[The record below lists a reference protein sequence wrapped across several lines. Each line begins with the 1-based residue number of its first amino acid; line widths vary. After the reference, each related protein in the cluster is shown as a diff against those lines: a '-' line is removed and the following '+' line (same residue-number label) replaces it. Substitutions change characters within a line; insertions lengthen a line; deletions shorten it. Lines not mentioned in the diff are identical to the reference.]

1 EPAGAWGAV
10 PPGKHCQREW
20 PCTAAEFREPGPRLQ
35 PAEGR
40 VMDIRTALNKI
51 ADRKDLTGE
60 EMRAVMRIIMAGEAT
75 PSQIG
80 AFLMGMR
87 IKGETVGEIAAAV
100 SILREQMVPVEAPDD
115 AIDIVGTGGD
125 GVGSLNISTATAL
138 VVAGAGVPVAKH
150 GNKALSSRSGS
161 SQALEALGVKLDL
174 TPDEIGNSIA
184 KAGIGFM
191 FAPSHHPAMR
201 HVGPARAE
209 LGVRTLFNLLG
220 PQSNPAGV
228 RRYLL
233 GVYDQQWVEPV
244 AAALLANRAIKAW
257 VVHSSEGLDELS
269 TSGPNFVAQ
278 IANGDLRSFEL
289 HPEQVGLTLT
299 DPKDLLGGTPEENAA
314 AIHALLDGAPGAY
327 RDTVLL
333 NAGAAL
339 LVADKVASIEDG
351 IALARE
357 TVDSGK
363 AKQTLARL
371 VAISNGRVS

>member
-1 EPAGAWGAV
+1 
-10 PPGKHCQREW
+10 
-20 PCTAAEFREPGPRLQ
+20 
-35 PAEGR
+35 
-40 VMDIRTALNKI
+40 MDIKAALNKI
-51 ADRKDLTGE
+51 ADRQDLTGE
-60 EMRAVMRIIMAGEAT
+60 EMRSVMRIIMAGEAT

-100 SILREQMVPVEAPDD
+100 SILREQMVPVSAPDG

-125 GVGSLNISTATAL
+125 GLGSLNISTATAL
-138 VVAGAGVPVAKH
+138 VVAAAGVPVAKH
-150 GNKALSSRSGS
+150 GNKALSSKSGS

-174 TPDEIGNSIA
+174 TPEQIGNSIA
-184 KAGIGFM
+184 QAGIGFM

-201 HVGPARAE
+201 HVGPARSE
-209 LGVRTLFNLLG
+209 MGVRTLFNLLG

-233 GVYDQQWVEPV
+233 GVYSQQWVEPV

-269 TSGPNFVAQ
+269 TSGSNFVAQ

-289 HPEQVGLTLT
+289 HPEQVGLKLT

-314 AIHALLDGAPGAY
+314 AIHALLGGASGAY

-339 LVADKVASIEDG
+339 LVADRVSSIEDG
-351 IALARE
+351 IALAAA

-363 AKQTLARL
+363 AREKLAHL
-371 VAISNGRVS
+371 VAVSNGRE

>member
-1 EPAGAWGAV
+1 
-10 PPGKHCQREW
+10 
-20 PCTAAEFREPGPRLQ
+20 
-35 PAEGR
+35 
-40 VMDIRTALNKI
+40 MDIKQALNKI

-60 EMRAVMRIIMAGEAT
+60 EMRSVMRIIMAGEAS

-100 SILREQMVPVEAPDD
+100 SIMREQMVPVIAPEG

-125 GVGSLNISTATAL
+125 GLGSLNISTATAIL
-138 VVAGAGVPVAKH
+138 VAAAGVPVAKH

-174 TPDEIGNSIA
+174 TPDQIGHTIA
-184 KAGIGFM
+184 TAGIGFM

-201 HVGPARAE
+201 HVGPARSE
-209 LGVRTLFNLLG
+209 MGVRTLFNLLG

-233 GVYDQQWVEPV
+233 GVYSQQWVEPV
-244 AAALLANRAIKAW
+244 AEALLANRAIKAW

-289 HPEQVGLTLT
+289 HPEQVGLNLT
-299 DPKDLLGGTPEENAA
+299 DPRDLLGGEPADNAA
-314 AIHALLDGAPGAY
+314 AIVALFDGAPGAY
-327 RDTVLL
+327 RETVLL

-339 LVADKVASIEDG
+339 LVADKVETIKDG

-357 TVDSGK
+357 TIDAGK
-363 AKQTLARL
+363 AKHTLARL
-371 VAISNGRVS
+371 VAVSNGRD

>member
-1 EPAGAWGAV
+1 
-10 PPGKHCQREW
+10 
-20 PCTAAEFREPGPRLQ
+20 
-35 PAEGR
+35 
-40 VMDIRTALNKI
+40 MDIRQALAKI
-51 ADRKDLTGE
+51 ADSKDLTGE
-60 EMRAVMRIIMAGEAT
+60 EMRGVMRIIMSGDAT

-100 SILREQMVPVEAPDD
+100 SILREQMVPVTAPED

-125 GVGSLNISTATAL
+125 GMGSVNISTTTAL
-138 VVAGAGVPVAKH
+138 VVAAAGVPVAKH
-150 GNKALSSRSGS
+150 GNKALSSRSGA
-161 SQALEALGVKLDL
+161 SQVLEALGVKLDL
-174 TPDEIGNSIA
+174 TPDEISDTIA
-184 KAGIGFM
+184 RAGIGFM

-209 LGVRTLFNLLG
+209 MGVRTLFNLLG

-233 GVYDQQWVEPV
+233 GVYSTEWVEPV

-278 IANGDLRSFEL
+278 IAGGDLRSFEL
-289 HPEQVGLTLT
+289 HPDKVGLSLT
-299 DPKDLLGGTPEENAA
+299 DPKDLLGGTPEDNAA
-314 AIHALLDGAPGAY
+314 AMMALFDGAPGAY

-339 LVADKVASIEDG
+339 LVADKVDTIEDG
-351 IALARE
+351 IAMARE
-357 TVDSGK
+357 IVDSGK

-371 VAISNGRVS
+371 VAVSNGRD

>member
-1 EPAGAWGAV
+1 
-10 PPGKHCQREW
+10 
-20 PCTAAEFREPGPRLQ
+20 
-35 PAEGR
+35 
-40 VMDIRTALNKI
+40 MDIKGALHKI
-51 ADRKDLTGE
+51 ADRRDLTGE
-60 EMRAVMRIIMAGEAT
+60 EMRSVMRIIMAGEAT
-75 PSQIG
+75 PSQTG

-100 SILREQMVPVEAPDD
+100 SILREQMIPVIAPEG

-125 GVGSLNISTATAL
+125 GMGSFNISTTTAL
-138 VVAGAGVPVAKH
+138 VVAAAGVPVAKH
-150 GNKALSSRSGS
+150 GNKALSSRSGA
-161 SQALEALGVKLDL
+161 SQVLEALGVKLDL
-174 TPDEIGNSIA
+174 TPEDIGRTIA
-184 KAGIGFM
+184 SAGIGFM

-201 HVGPARAE
+201 HVGPARSE
-209 LGVRTLFNLLG
+209 MGVRTLFNLLG

-233 GVYDQQWVEPV
+233 GVYSQQWVEPV

-278 IANGDLRSFEL
+278 IVNGDLRSFEL
-289 HPEQVGLTLT
+289 HPEQVGLPLT
-299 DPKDLLGGTPEENAA
+299 DPKDLLGGEPSENAA
-314 AIHALLDGAPGAY
+314 AMMALFDGAPGAY

-339 LVADKVASIEDG
+339 LVADKVESIEDG
-351 IALARE
+351 IALARDV
-357 TVDSGK
+357 VDSGK

-371 VAISNGRVS
+371 VAVSNGRDQ

>member
-1 EPAGAWGAV
+1 M
-10 PPGKHCQREW
+10 
-20 PCTAAEFREPGPRLQ
+20 
-35 PAEGR
+35 
-40 VMDIRTALNKI
+40 MDIKTALNKI
-51 ADRKDLTGE
+51 ADGKDLTGE
-60 EMRAVMRIIMAGEAT
+60 EMRSAMRIIMAGEAT
-75 PSQIG
+75 QAQIG

-87 IKGETVGEIAAAV
+87 LKGETVGEIAAAV
-100 SILREQMVPVEAPDD
+100 SILREQMVPVTAPEG

-125 GVGSLNISTATAL
+125 GLGSLNISTATAL
-138 VVAGAGVPVAKH
+138 VVAAAGVPVAKH
-150 GNKALSSRSGS
+150 GNKALSSRSGA
-161 SQALEALGVKLDL
+161 SQVLEALGVKLDL
-174 TPDEIGNSIA
+174 MPEEIGSTIA
-184 KAGIGFM
+184 RAGIGFM
-191 FAPSHHPAMR
+191 FAPHHHPAMR

-209 LGVRTLFNLLG
+209 MGVRTLFNLLG
-220 PQSNPAGV
+220 PQANPAGV

-233 GVYDQQWVEPV
+233 GVYSQQWVEPV

-278 IANGDLRSFEL
+278 IAGGDLRSFEL
-289 HPEQVGLTLT
+289 HPEQVGLSLT
-299 DPKDLLGGTPEENAA
+299 DPKDLLGGEPADNAA
-314 AIHALLDGAPGAY
+314 AMLALLEGAPGAY

>member
-1 EPAGAWGAV
+1 
-10 PPGKHCQREW
+10 
-20 PCTAAEFREPGPRLQ
+20 
-35 PAEGR
+35 
-40 VMDIRTALNKI
+40 MDIKAALNKI
-51 ADRKDLTGE
+51 ADGKDLTGE
-60 EMRAVMRIIMAGEAT
+60 EMRSVMRIIMAGEAT
-75 PSQIG
+75 SSQIG

-87 IKGETVGEIAAAV
+87 IKGESVGEIAAAV
-100 SILREQMVPVEAPDD
+100 SILREQMVPVEAPEN

-138 VVAGAGVPVAKH
+138 VVAAGGVPVAKH

-174 TPDEIGNSIA
+174 TPAQIA
-184 KAGIGFM
+184 DTIAQAGIGFM

-233 GVYDQQWVEPV
+233 GVYSQQWVEPV

-278 IANGDLRSFEL
+278 IVNGDLRSFEL
-289 HPEQVGLTLT
+289 HPEKVGLRLT
-299 DPKDLLGGTPEENAA
+299 DTKDLLGGEPEENAA
-314 AIHALLDGAPGAY
+314 AILALFDGAPGAY

-339 LVADKVASIEDG
+339 LVADKVERIEDG
-351 IALARE
+351 IAMAAELI
-357 TVDSGK
+357 DSGK
-363 AKQTLARL
+363 AKTTLARL
-371 VAISNGRVS
+371 VAVSNGREQ

>member
-1 EPAGAWGAV
+1 
-10 PPGKHCQREW
+10 
-20 PCTAAEFREPGPRLQ
+20 
-35 PAEGR
+35 
-40 VMDIRTALNKI
+40 MDLKQALNKI
-51 ADRKDLTGE
+51 ADGKDLTGE
-60 EMRAVMRIIMAGEAT
+60 EMRGVMRIIMAGEAT
-75 PSQIG
+75 QSQIG

-100 SILREQMVPVEAPDD
+100 SILREQMVPVTAPED

-125 GVGSLNISTATAL
+125 GVGSLNISTATAI

-174 TPDEIGNSIA
+174 TPEQISNTIA
-184 KAGIGFM
+184 AAGIGFM
-191 FAPSHHPAMR
+191 FAPNHHPAMR

-209 LGVRTLFNLLG
+209 MGVRTLFNLLG

-233 GVYDQQWVEPV
+233 GVYSEQWVEPV

-278 IANGDLRSFEL
+278 ISGGDLRSFEV
-289 HPEQVGLTLT
+289 HPEKVGLKLT
-299 DPKDLLGGTPEENAA
+299 DPKDLLGGEPADNAL
-314 AIHALLDGAPGAY
+314 AITALFDGAPGAY

-339 LVADKVASIEDG
+339 LVADKVQTIEDG
-351 IALARE
+351 IAMAA
-357 TVDSGK
+357 DSIDAGK
-363 AKQTLARL
+363 AKHTLSRL
-371 VAISNGRVS
+371 VAVSNGRE

>member
-1 EPAGAWGAV
+1 
-10 PPGKHCQREW
+10 
-20 PCTAAEFREPGPRLQ
+20 
-35 PAEGR
+35 
-40 VMDIRTALNKI
+40 MDIKSALNKI
-51 ADRKDLTGE
+51 ADGRDLTGE
-60 EMRAVMRIIMAGEAT
+60 EMRSVMRIIMAGEAT
-75 PSQIG
+75 QSQIG

-87 IKGETVGEIAAAV
+87 VKGESVGEIAAAV
-100 SILREQMVPVEAPDD
+100 SILREKMVPVTAPED
-115 AIDIVGTGGD
+115 AVDIVGTGGD
-125 GVGSLNISTATAL
+125 GVGSLNISTATAI
-138 VVAGAGVPVAKH
+138 VVAAAGVPVAKH

-174 TPDEIGNSIA
+174 TPDEIAATIA
-184 KAGIGFM
+184 GANIGFM

-233 GVYDQQWVEPV
+233 GVYSQQWVEPV

-278 IANGDLRSFEL
+278 IAKGDLRSFEL

-299 DPKDLLGGTPEENAA
+299 DPKDLLGGEPADNAA
-314 AIHALLDGAPGAY
+314 AIVALFDGAPGAY

-339 LVADKVASIEDG
+339 LVADKVTTIEDG
-351 IALARE
+351 IAMARA
-357 TVDSGK
+357 TVDAGK
-363 AKQTLARL
+363 AKDTLARL
-371 VAISNGRVS
+371 VAVSNGRDR

>member
-1 EPAGAWGAV
+1 
-10 PPGKHCQREW
+10 
-20 PCTAAEFREPGPRLQ
+20 
-35 PAEGR
+35 
-40 VMDIRTALNKI
+40 MDIKAALNKI
-51 ADRKDLTGE
+51 AERQDLTGE

-87 IKGETVGEIAAAV
+87 IKGESVGEIAAAV
-100 SILREQMVPVEAPDD
+100 SILREQMVPVAAPDN

-138 VVAGAGVPVAKH
+138 VVAAAGVPVAKH

-174 TPDEIGNSIA
+174 TPAEIGDTIA
-184 KAGIGFM
+184 KVGIGFM
-191 FAPSHHPAMR
+191 FAPAHHPAMR
-201 HVGPARAE
+201 HAGPARAE

-233 GVYDQQWVEPV
+233 GVYSPQWVEPV
-244 AAALLANRAIKAW
+244 AAALLANRATKAW

-278 IANGDLRSFEL
+278 IADGDLRSFEI

-299 DPKDLLGGTPEENAA
+299 DPKDLLGGDPADNAA
-314 AIHALLDGAPGAY
+314 AIVALLEGAPGAY

-339 LVADKVASIEDG
+339 VVADRAANIEDG
-351 IALARE
+351 IEQARAAI
-357 TVDSGK
+357 DSGK
-363 AKQTLARL
+363 ASDTLARL
-371 VAISNGRVS
+371 VAVSNGRA

>member
-1 EPAGAWGAV
+1 
-10 PPGKHCQREW
+10 
-20 PCTAAEFREPGPRLQ
+20 
-35 PAEGR
+35 
-40 VMDIRTALNKI
+40 MDLKQALNKI
-51 ADRKDLTGE
+51 ADGKDLTGE
-60 EMRAVMRIIMAGEAT
+60 EMRGVMRIIMAGEAT
-75 PSQIG
+75 QSQIG

-100 SILREQMVPVEAPDD
+100 SILREQMVPVTAPED

-125 GVGSLNISTATAL
+125 GVGSLNISTATAI

-174 TPDEIGNSIA
+174 TPAEISKTIA
-184 KAGIGFM
+184 AAGIGFM
-191 FAPSHHPAMR
+191 FAPNHHPAMR

-209 LGVRTLFNLLG
+209 MGVRTLFNLLG

-233 GVYDQQWVEPV
+233 GVYSEQWVEPV

-278 IANGDLRSFEL
+278 ISGGDLRSFEV
-289 HPEQVGLTLT
+289 HPEKVGLKLT
-299 DPKDLLGGTPEENAA
+299 DPKDLLGGEPADNAL
-314 AIHALLDGAPGAY
+314 AITALFDGAPGAY

-339 LVADKVASIEDG
+339 LVADKVQTIEDG
-351 IALARE
+351 IAMAA
-357 TVDSGK
+357 DSIDAGK
-363 AKQTLARL
+363 AKHTLSRL
-371 VAISNGRVS
+371 VAVSNGRQ

>member
-1 EPAGAWGAV
+1 
-10 PPGKHCQREW
+10 
-20 PCTAAEFREPGPRLQ
+20 
-35 PAEGR
+35 
-40 VMDIRTALNKI
+40 MDIKAALNKI

-60 EMRAVMRIIMAGEAT
+60 EMRGVMRTIMAGEAT
-75 PSQIG
+75 QSQIG

-100 SILREQMVPVEAPDD
+100 SILREQMVPVTAPEG

-125 GVGSLNISTATAL
+125 GLGSLNISTTTAI
-138 VVAGAGVPVAKH
+138 VVAAAGVPVAKH
-150 GNKALSSRSGS
+150 GNKALSSRSGA
-161 SQALEALGVKLDL
+161 SQVLEALGVKLDL
-174 TPDEIGNSIA
+174 TPEQIGHTIA
-184 KAGIGFM
+184 NAGIGFM

-201 HVGPARAE
+201 HVGPARSE
-209 LGVRTLFNLLG
+209 MGVRTLFNLLG

-233 GVYDQQWVEPV
+233 GVYSKQWVEPV

-278 IANGDLRSFEL
+278 IADGDLRSFEL
-289 HPEQVGLTLT
+289 HPEQVGLAVT
-299 DPKDLLGGTPEENAA
+299 DPKDLLGGEPADNAA
-314 AIHALLDGAPGAY
+314 AMVALFDGAPGAY

-339 LVADKVASIEDG
+339 LVADKVGTIEDG
-351 IALARE
+351 IALARA
-357 TVDSGK
+357 TIDSGK

-371 VAISNGRVS
+371 VAVSNGR

>member
-1 EPAGAWGAV
+1 
-10 PPGKHCQREW
+10 
-20 PCTAAEFREPGPRLQ
+20 
-35 PAEGR
+35 
-40 VMDIRTALNKI
+40 MDIKQALHKI

-60 EMRAVMRIIMAGEAT
+60 EMRAVMRIIMNGEAT

-87 IKGETVGEIAAAV
+87 LKGETVGEIAAAV
-100 SILREQMVPVEAPDD
+100 SILREQMVPVSAPED

-125 GVGSLNISTATAL
+125 GLGSLNISTTTAL
-138 VVAGAGVPVAKH
+138 VVAASGVPVAKH
-150 GNKALSSRSGS
+150 GNKALSSRSGA
-161 SQALEALGVKLDL
+161 SQVLEALGVKLDL
-174 TPDEIGNSIA
+174 TPAEIGRTIET
-184 KAGIGFM
+184 AGIGFM

-201 HVGPARAE
+201 HVGPTRAE
-209 LGVRTLFNLLG
+209 MGVRTLFNLLG

-233 GVYDQQWVEPV
+233 GVYAEEWAEPV

-278 IANGDLRSFEL
+278 IANGDLRSFVL
-289 HPEQVGLTLT
+289 NPEDVGLART
-299 DPKDLLGGTPEENAA
+299 DPKDLLGGEPAENAA
-314 AIHALLDGAPGAY
+314 ALRALLDGAPGAY

-339 LVADKVASIEDG
+339 FVADKVASVEDG
-351 IALARE
+351 IALARDSI
-357 TVDSGK
+357 DSGR
-363 AKQTLARL
+363 ARQTLSRL
-371 VAISNGRVS
+371 VSVSNGAEA